1 MRLRGSRVR
10 PRRRKRRLMSLCWR
24 FRNWKRREI
33 STMLI
38 KRAQAKN
45 FKSLRLSSKKMRRL
59 FWLTKRSS
67 RQAKNTQHRTKS
79 LERSWG
85 RKLSVPRDWTKII
98 RRWLLNWLSKRPSMR
113 SSIPFSRLLRT
124 KKLLSTKKS
133 KNCNKLW
140 PNLQISNK
148 RIKKWNKVSRILIRR
163 LETSKKNKGSF
174 RNRLLRRM

>member
-1 MRLRGSRVR
+1 LIYIYNQSTSINRKLQVTKMRLRGSRVR

-67 RQAKNTQHRTKS
+67 RQA
-79 LERSWG
+79 
-85 RKLSVPRDWTKII
+85 
-98 RRWLLNWLSKRPSMR
+98 
-113 SSIPFSRLLRT
+113 
-124 KKLLSTKKS
+124 
-133 KNCNKLW
+133 
-140 PNLQISNK
+140 
-148 RIKKWNKVSRILIRR
+148 
-163 LETSKKNKGSF
+163 
-174 RNRLLRRM
+174 